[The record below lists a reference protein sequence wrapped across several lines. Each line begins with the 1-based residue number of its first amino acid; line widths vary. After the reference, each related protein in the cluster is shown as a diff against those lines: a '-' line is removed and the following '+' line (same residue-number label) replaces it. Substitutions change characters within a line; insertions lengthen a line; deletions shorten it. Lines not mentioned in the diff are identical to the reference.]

1 MRNSRLINIR
11 HISIKEYGFL
21 FFVLTAF
28 NVLSIWIYRLLENS
42 GLLETSKYLA
52 LGLIIAYIIFSA
64 LLVTV
69 GVIVTRYKT
78 WILPIKKL
86 KMAAREITKGDFS
99 VRVTSL
105 RKDGRRNIVDVLFDD
120 FNTMT
125 EELSNANI
133 NMQNLVTEKTEK
145 VIKLQNAIL
154 KTMFDLTEFRD
165 NITGGH
171 TERTQNG
178 VRILLDEI
186 IKNGLF
192 TDTIKDWDKY
202 LVLMSTQLHDIGK
215 IAIKD
220 QILRKP
226 GKLTDDEFDEMKK
239 HTDLGF
245 DIIKRIK
252 VNLGESDI
260 LKQAKIFALT
270 HHEKWDGSGYPKG
283 LKGYEIPLEGRI
295 MAIADV
301 YDALVSERP
310 YKKAIPHEEAVKII
324 LEGKHIQFD
333 PLLID
338 LFVGVSERFR

>member
-1 MRNSRLINIR
+1 MLIYWTLNNTGIME
-11 HISIKEYGFL
+11 S
-21 FFVLTAF
+21 
-28 NVLSIWIYRLLENS
+28 N
-42 GLLETSKYLA
+42 KYFA
-52 LGLIIAYIIFSA
+52 IGLIIAYIILST
-64 LLVTV
+64 LLLTV
-69 GVIVTRYKT
+69 GIVVTRYRT

-86 KMAAREITKGDFS
+86 KAATREITKGDFS

-105 RKDGRRNIVDVLFDD
+105 RKDGKKNIVDVLFDD

-125 EELSNANI
+125 EELSNVNI
-133 NMQNLVTEKTEK
+133 NMQNLVNEKTEK

-186 IKNGLF
+186 IKNGLH
-192 TDTIKDWDKY
+192 TDTVKDWDKY

-226 GKLTDDEFDEMKK
+226 GKLTDEEFEDMKK

-252 VNLGESDI
+252 INLGESDI
-260 LKQAKIFALT
+260 LSQAKIFALT
-270 HHEKWDGSGYPKG
+270 HHEKWDGTGYPKG
-283 LKGYEIPLEGRI
+283 LKGNKIPLEGRI

-310 YKKAIPHEEAVKII
+310 YKKAIPHEEAVEII
-324 LEGKHIQFD
+324 IEGKGTQFD
-333 PLLID
+333 PVLID
-338 LFVGVSERFR
+338 LFVNVSEKFR